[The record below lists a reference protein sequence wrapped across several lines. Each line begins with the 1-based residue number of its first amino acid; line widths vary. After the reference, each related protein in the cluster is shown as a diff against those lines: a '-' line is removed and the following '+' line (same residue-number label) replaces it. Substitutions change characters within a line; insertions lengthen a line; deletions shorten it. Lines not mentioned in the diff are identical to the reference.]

1 MTQPGLK
8 KNNIVKRM
16 IYWSSKNQSIAQGS
30 IGNSRPR
37 EVEVDV
43 VEEVGLGLDVAV
55 QDEGGH
61 QEKAAPDETC
71 HVSSQVA
78 AGWKVKNRFHYLPGT
93 SGGQGNLFERS
104 TIFDNL

>member
-61 QEKAAPDETC
+61 QEKAAPDGTC

-78 AGWKVKNRFHYLPGT
+78 AGWKVKK
-93 SGGQGNLFERS
+93 
-104 TIFDNL
+104 

>member
-8 KNNIVKRM
+8 KNYIVKRT
-16 IYWSSKNQSIAQGS
+16 IYLSSKNQSVAQGS

-37 EVEVDV
+37 KIKVDV

-61 QEKAAPDETC
+61 QEKAAPDGTC

-78 AGWKVKNRFHYLPGT
+78 AGWKVKK
-93 SGGQGNLFERS
+93 
-104 TIFDNL
+104 